1 LYKERGIGTSHA
13 RRHEP
18 GGVLSRKK
26 ISEKFE
32 KPVDIVRRYEYNT
45 KCQGTRAAG
54 GASRRARRYIMDKYE
69 IVDRI
74 QDLMGEADKYEI
86 HDHVDYTEDTEDY
99 YDRLCSAAYAA
110 GSGIIKYTDDSVV
123 AYYSPDARPI
133 FEQIGYLQRLFE
145 STEDDR

>member
-1 LYKERGIGTSHA
+1 MG
-13 RRHEP
+13 
-18 GGVLSRKK
+18 
-26 ISEKFE
+26 
-32 KPVDIVRRYEYNT
+32 
-45 KCQGTRAAG
+45 
-54 GASRRARRYIMDKYE
+54 KYE

-86 HDHVDYTEDTEDY
+86 HDHVDYTEDTEEY
-99 YDRLCSAAYAA
+99 YDRLCSTAYAA
-110 GSGIIKYTDDSVV
+110 GSGIIKYADDSVV